1 MIENLFSKILRFL
14 TAYGSQDSAPG
25 RKHATFTLAILG
37 VCITLAFVMGN
48 SIEKKFAFFLDS
60 IDITETDDLTIGEN
74 SDICYGGMPHDFLK
88 IKYTEGLWH
97 WKVNDG
103 ISDTLQ
109 YFKVNGVNPNRHEIK
124 NDANQQIIIHIPNEN
139 QKLEL
144 KLTGEQIW
152 KEWEHFE
159 DQQDVQV
166 RHFAAEYVGRHQKT
180 TQDSVNYHAYLAEM
194 NQKQVRSFFHC
205 EHNVRGIDHISI
217 IILDTLTHVDGS
229 TYKFEGTSDDIEGCK
244 IQFYNIS
251 DYSYWE
257 GKENRNFQVAN
268 VNYAMRTSVKA
279 TDWGAGHVMIRHTGE
294 KGYTI
299 NFPKGLGYIGSV
311 DSIRGKAENTS
322 HFLTFK
328 QLSNTFP
335 SSEDLYL
342 PQISTAINQDLFSIE
357 TNEANDSLYI
367 RDNNNNRYAVTNPT
381 TWKLPISL
389 VPALGKITLASGK
402 NKLYART
409 GYITGSFVM
418 SYLWIPVCVT
428 FVLLILTLYPWSPV
442 RLTEGCREYNK
453 VYNAA
458 QLENYPAYLAF
469 LLCAAFIY
477 IICKSLI
484 ALKLSYTYPYF
495 EKLTGIMP
503 VSTSL
508 TLLLFFSLAMVLNH
522 ALVRG
527 CDNDSDRID
536 IKRWIAWVVVTVLFA
551 GIYLVQFH
559 LLDTQIN
566 SGLISS
572 YFHNEIYDTNILN
585 WHNNF
590 ALNDNHRTIPYIL
603 MVVEGFI
610 LTFWGMLNVSNKW
623 LINSIAFIER
633 KMNQGYDYLS
643 NTWDFTI
650 MPLLRSKFSS
660 LDRFSKNK
668 GWKKLTS
675 KKWFLDLSF
684 IPEGF
689 MLALRVLCPWH
700 FLVFAV
706 LSIIGR
712 ASGNY
717 GTAIITFIVIF
728 GLCKALTTI
737 QFAKGATSRQ
747 TTVVKR
753 HVAFFGMFIIT
764 LFYIFFAI
772 LADYGY
778 MTNYI
783 GFLMTFLCF
792 YFIYDR
798 SSFALHGD
806 QQNAKERRWLVPLI
820 GIILLV
826 IYFLPQFCSAVFN
839 TDKISYDRISRRM
852 NLYSDFE
859 NLQRTGYRYAESDA
873 EFMVIMSHYMQQKE
887 NGDPLSN
894 ENHFLHASISTGQ
907 SPVVLNDLCVP
918 VAFFGSYGVGR
929 TTILFFLMLF
939 LMIWLVIPFSF
950 GYSTYRYDSYLT
962 NAMQWRLLAM
972 FMWIGTSIY
981 LYFSYL
987 AWLPFTG
994 RLIPGFG
1001 VDSVGE
1007 ALETAI
1013 LLAFMAAVT
1022 YKKTKKETNNTLKSD

>member
-1 MIENLFSKILRFL
+1 MIENLFSKILRFM
-14 TAYGSQDSAPG
+14 TAYGSQDSIPG
-25 RKHATFTLAILG
+25 RKHASITLAILV
-37 VCITLAFVMGN
+37 VCIALTCAMGH
-48 SIEKKFAFFLDS
+48 SLEKKFAFFLDS
-60 IDITETDDLTIGEN
+60 IEITETDGLTIGEN
-74 SDICYGGMPHDFLK
+74 SDICYGDMPHDFLK
-88 IKYTEGLWH
+88 IKFTDGLWH
-97 WKVNDG
+97 WKVNAG
-103 ISDTLQ
+103 LNDTLQ
-109 YFKVNGVNPNRHEIK
+109 YFKINGVNPNRYEIQ
-124 NDANQQIIIHIPNEN
+124 NNANQQIVIHIPNEN
-139 QKLEL
+139 QELEL
-144 KLTGEQIW
+144 NLTGEQIW
-152 KEWEHFE
+152 KEWKNFE
-159 DQQDVQV
+159 EQQDVLV
-166 RHFAAEYVGRHQKT
+166 RHFAAEYASRHQKT
-180 TQDSVNYHAYLAEM
+180 AQDSVNFHAYLAEM
-194 NQKQVRSFFHC
+194 NQKLVRSFFHR
-205 EHNVRGIDHISI
+205 EHHVGGDDQISI

-229 TYKFEGTSDDIEGCK
+229 SYKFEGTSNNNEGCK

-257 GKENRNFQVAN
+257 GKDNNNFQVAN

-299 NFPKGLGYIGSV
+299 HFPKGLGYIGSV
-311 DSIRGKAENTS
+311 DSIRGKAKNTS

-342 PQISTAINQDLFSIE
+342 PQVSTAINQDLFSIE

-367 RDNNNNRYAVTNPT
+367 RDNNNNRYAVANPT

-389 VPALGKITLASGK
+389 VPALGKMTLTSGK
-402 NKLYART
+402 NKLNTRT

-418 SYLWIPVCVT
+418 SYLWAPLCVT
-428 FVLLILTLYPWSPV
+428 LVLLILTLYPWSPV

-458 QLENYPAYLAF
+458 QLENYPFYLSF

-508 TLLLFFSLAMVLNH
+508 TLLLFFSLAIVLNH
-522 ALVRG
+522 ALVSG
-527 CDNDSDRID
+527 CDKDSDRIN
-536 IKRWIAWVVVTVLFA
+536 IKRWIAWGVVTALFA
-551 GIYLVQFH
+551 GIYFVQFH
-559 LLDTQIN
+559 LLDPQIN

-572 YFHNEIYDTNILN
+572 YFHDEIYDTNLLN

-590 ALNDNHRTIPYIL
+590 ALNDNHRTVPCIL
-603 MVVEGFI
+603 MVAVAII
-610 LTFWGMLNVSNKW
+610 LAFWGVLNVSNKW
-623 LINSIAFIER
+623 LTDSIVFLEK
-633 KMNQGYDYLS
+633 KMNQGRHYLS
-643 NTWDFTI
+643 DKWDSMV
-650 MPLLRSKFSS
+650 MPLLESKLPS
-660 LDRFSKNK
+660 LDQFTQSK
-668 GWKKLTS
+668 GWRKVKSL
-675 KKWFLDLSF
+675 KWLPDLSF

-700 FLVFAV
+700 FLVFAI
-706 LSIIGR
+706 LFIIGR

-717 GTAIITFIVIF
+717 GTALITFIVIF
-728 GLCKALTTI
+728 GLCKALTTV
-737 QFAKGATSRQ
+737 QFAKGATNLQ

-753 HVAFFGMFIIT
+753 HVAFFGMFVIT

-783 GFLMTFLCF
+783 GFLMAFLCF

-798 SSFALHGD
+798 SSYARHGD

-820 GIILLV
+820 GVILLV
-826 IYFLPQFCSAVFN
+826 IYFLPQFCSAAFN

-907 SPVVLNDLCVP
+907 SPVVLNDLSVP

-929 TTILFFLMLF
+929 TTILFFLLLF
-939 LMIWLVIPFSF
+939 LIIWLVIPFSF

-962 NAMQWRLLAM
+962 HAMQWRLLAM

-981 LYFSYL
+981 IYFSYI

-1022 YKKTKKETNNTLKSD
+1022 YKKTNKETNKPD

>member
-1 MIENLFSKILRFL
+1 MIENLFSKILRFF
-14 TAYGSQDSAPG
+14 TAYGSQDSMPG
-25 RKHATFTLAILG
+25 RKHATFTLAIIG
-37 VCITLAFVMGN
+37 VCLVLAFAMGQ

-60 IDITETDDLTIGEN
+60 IDIAEADGLSIGEN
-74 SDICYGGMPHDFLK
+74 SDICYGNMPHDFLH
-88 IKYTEGLWH
+88 IKYSDGLWH
-97 WKVNDG
+97 WKVNHG
-103 ISDTLQ
+103 QSDTLQ
-109 YFKVNGVNPNRHEIK
+109 YFKVNGVNPNRHEIQ
-124 NDANQQIIIHIPNEN
+124 NNSNQQITLHIPHEN

-152 KEWEHFE
+152 KEWKHFKN
-159 DQQDVQV
+159 QQDVLV
-166 RHFAAEYVGRHQKT
+166 RHFAAEYVGRNQKT
-180 TQDSVNYHAYLAEM
+180 TQDSVDFHAYLAEM
-194 NQKQVRSFFHC
+194 NQKQVRSFLHC
-205 EHNVRGIDHISI
+205 EQNIGGIDQISI
-217 IILDTLTHVDGS
+217 VILDTLTRVDGLS
-229 TYKFEGTSDDIEGCK
+229 YKFEGTSDNTEGCK

-257 GKENRNFQVAN
+257 GKENSNFQVAD

-279 TDWGAGHVMIRHTGE
+279 TDWGAGHVMIRHQGD

-299 NFPKGLGYIGSV
+299 HYPKGLGYVGSV
-311 DSIRGKAENTS
+311 DSIRVKAEGTS

-328 QLSNTFP
+328 QLSSTFP

-357 TNEANDSLYI
+357 TCETNDSLYI
-367 RDNNNNRYAVTNPT
+367 HDNNNNRYAVANPT

-389 VPALGKITLASGK
+389 APSLGKMSLTSGK
-402 NKLYART
+402 NKLNVRT
-409 GYITGSFVM
+409 GYITGGFVM
-418 SYLWIPVCVT
+418 SYLWAPLCIT
-428 FVLLILTLYPWSPV
+428 LVLLVITLYPWSPV
-442 RLTEGCREYNK
+442 RLTEGCKEYNK

-469 LLCAAFIY
+469 LLCTAFLY

-508 TLLLFFSLAMVLNH
+508 TLLLFYSLAMVLNH
-522 ALVRG
+522 ALLRG
-527 CDNDSDRID
+527 CDKDSERLNK
-536 IKRWIAWVVVTVLFA
+536 KRWIAWGIVTALYA
-551 GIYLVQFH
+551 GVCFLQFH
-559 LLDTQIN
+559 LLDIQVN

-572 YFHNEIYDTNILN
+572 YFHHEIYDANILN

-590 ALNDNHRTIPYIL
+590 ALNDNHRTVPYIL
-603 MVVEGFI
+603 MVAVAII
-610 LTFWGMLNVSNKW
+610 LLLWGILNVSDKW
-623 LINSIAFIER
+623 LTEAIDFIGERMNLVKRSNSPSL
-633 KMNQGYDYLS
+633 N
-643 NTWDFTI
+643 
-650 MPLLRSKFSS
+650 KF
-660 LDRFSKNK
+660 LENKNWEK
-668 GWKKLTS
+668 IKKL
-675 KKWFLDLSF
+675 KWLPDLGF

-689 MLALRVLCPWH
+689 MLALRVIYPWH
-700 FLVFAV
+700 LLVFAI
-706 LSIIGR
+706 LFIIGR

-717 GTAIITFIVIF
+717 GTAFITFIVIF
-728 GLCKALTTI
+728 GLCKALTTV
-737 QFAKGATSRQ
+737 QFSRGATDSH

-753 HVAFFGMFIIT
+753 HVAFIGMFVIT

-783 GFLMTFLCF
+783 GFLMAFLCF

-798 SSFALHGD
+798 STYAKHGD
-806 QQNAKERRWLVPLI
+806 QQNAKERRWLAPLL
-820 GIILLV
+820 GVILLV
-826 IYFLPQFCSAVFN
+826 IYYLPQFCSAAFN

-894 ENHFLHASISTGQ
+894 ENHFLHSSISTGQ
-907 SPVVLNDLCVP
+907 SPVVLNDLSVP
-918 VAFFGSYGVGR
+918 VAFFGSYGVSR

-939 LMIWLVIPFSF
+939 LIVWLVIPFSF

-981 LYFSYL
+981 IYFSYI

-1022 YKKTKKETNNTLKSD
+1022 YKKEKETNKPLKSN